1 MSHFDFQQSQCTRFQ
16 AISFLDTKNAKTP
29 FQKREMVF
37 EVFLEVFQMVFKSF
51 LREVK
56 TILKI
61 ISENR
66 DIEDY
71 FSLLFFEDLQKM
83 RKFASKYLGRE

>member
-1 MSHFDFQQSQCTRFQ
+1 
-16 AISFLDTKNAKTP
+16 
-29 FQKREMVF
+29 MVF

-71 FSLLFFEDLQKM
+71 FSSLYFEDLQKM
-83 RKFASKYLGRE
+83 RKFASKYLGREGKSRKKNQTKDAKKTVL

>member
-1 MSHFDFQQSQCTRFQ
+1 
-16 AISFLDTKNAKTP
+16 
-29 FQKREMVF
+29 MVF

-71 FSLLFFEDLQKM
+71 FSSLFFEDLQKM

>member
-1 MSHFDFQQSQCTRFQ
+1 MSHFDFQQSQCARFQ
-16 AISFLDTKNAKTP
+16 AISFLDTKNTKTP

-71 FSLLFFEDLQKM
+71 FSSLYFEDLQKM